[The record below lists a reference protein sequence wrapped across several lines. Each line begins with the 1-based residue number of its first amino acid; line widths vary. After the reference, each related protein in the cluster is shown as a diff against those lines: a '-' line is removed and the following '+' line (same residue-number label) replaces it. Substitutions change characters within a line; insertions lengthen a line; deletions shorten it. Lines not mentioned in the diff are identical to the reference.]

1 MSVDLKNKFI
11 SHMDNNTQV
20 FSWQVHENLTAEEAK
35 AAADII
41 ISTVQSNSKTTKV
54 NLLVDNRFME
64 RNGRSVVFT
73 PDVNAIWEEAQRTVF
88 PYVAKI
94 AVLCSGTLM
103 KMQMDR
109 ISRNSNIMDINKCF
123 WNDNDQI
130 MLQEAFDFLGISS
143 NDLVKPKQG

>member
-1 MSVDLKNKFI
+1 MSINLKDKFI
-11 SHMDNNTQV
+11 SNMDKSTHV
-20 FSWQVHENLTAEEAK
+20 FSWQVHENLTPEEAK

-41 ISTVQSNSKTTKV
+41 ISTVQSNSQTTKV
-54 NLLVDNRFME
+54 KVLVDNRFME

-73 PDVNAIWEEAQRTVF
+73 PEVNSIWEDAQRTVF
-88 PYVAKI
+88 PHVSKI

-109 ISRNSNIMDINKCF
+109 ISRNSNIMEINKCF

-130 MLQEAFDFLGISS
+130 MLDEAFEFLGIT
-143 NDLVKPKQG
+143 NNQLVKPKQD